1 MKMTLKDFG
10 TGSLLRSLIYFEK
23 HSREQ
28 KMLKRI
34 DKEQNNWKFG
44 QKCTK
49 SDNILKK
56 KAGDCVWLSHVINR
70 IGPDVGTKIGLKS
83 NFAQY
88 FPTWSEMFQ
97 YVSQTVPTC
106 WIILV

>member
-10 TGSLLRSLIYFEK
+10 TGSLLRSLIYLEK

-88 FPTWSEMFQ
+88 FPTWSKMFQ